1 MFDID
6 VVKQSYSSLAE
17 IAKVLLEPKTDK
29 AADKGEQ
36 EEGDGGDKKEE
47 EKVVGPEATHTHSVD
62 VTEDEG
68 EEAKHYD
75 PEKQQQIEDLNA
87 KLADLQAE
95 LDLPQSEFE
104 ERLMKRLR
112 DEIKTNRAQLEVDLK
127 AELAVEKKRLLA
139 AANEE
144 KNSLKSENQKLMSE
158 IQKLKVL
165 LRGTGR
171 F

>member
-1 MFDID
+1 MT
-6 VVKQSYSSLAE
+6 S
-17 IAKVLLEPKTDK
+17 
-29 AADKGEQ
+29 
-36 EEGDGGDKKEE
+36 EEGSE
-47 EKVVGPEATHTHSVD
+47 EK
-62 VTEDEG
+62 
-68 EEAKHYD
+68 YD
-75 PEKQQQIEDLNA
+75 PIKQKQIDELNA

-95 LDLPQSEFE
+95 LDLPQAEFE

-112 DEIKTNRAQLEVDLK
+112 EEIKMNRAQLEIDLK
-127 AELAVEKKRLLA
+127 QELASEKKRLLA

-144 KNSLKSENQKLMSE
+144 KNSLKTENNKLTSE